1 MLLEGFKGRS
11 GYFLPRARVC
21 QDMVIHHAMDVDVL
35 KKPSLN
41 RDEQT

>member
-1 MLLEGFKGRS
+1 MLLKEFKGSS

-21 QDMVIHHAMDVDVL
+21 KGMVIKHAMDVDVL

-41 RDEQT
+41 RDEQA